1 MRKLFENTTIALI
14 LLGTLANVVMGG
26 HVRPNKLS

>member
-1 MRKLFENTTIALI
+1 MRKLFENMAMALV

-26 HVRPNKLS
+26 HVRPNRLS